1 MNFRQLNIYFG
12 AFFLLS
18 WAPIVR
24 AADVIPT
31 KVLPIK
37 CMDTI
42 QCPGVINVGAYEDLD
57 MPASFL
63 YSEWSNDYVH
73 RYNNVLFPDSL
84 VIPMSHYCMPTPS
97 TKITDIFG
105 YRPRRRRMHYGLD
118 LKIEIGDTIRAAF
131 DGKVRV
137 SDYERS
143 GYGYYLVIRHP
154 NGLET
159 CYAHLSKKLVKENDV
174 VYAGEPIA
182 LGGNSGRST
191 GSHLHFEV
199 LILGKAINPALLFD
213 FPNQRAVMGTY
224 VYYKDKQSDNA
235 KTYYKVRNGDTL
247 SKIAMKNDTT
257 IATLCKL
264 NRMSTKSILHVGQT
278 LRIN

>member
-1 MNFRQLNIYFG
+1 MNFIQLNKYIG

-18 WAPIVR
+18 WAPVVR

-63 YSEWSNDYVH
+63 YPEWSNEYVH
-73 RYNNVLFPDSL
+73 KYSNVLFPDSL
-84 VIPMSHYCMPTPS
+84 VINMANCCMPTPS

-118 LKIEIGDTIRAAF
+118 LKVEIGDTIRAAF

-137 SDYERS
+137 SDYEKS
-143 GYGYYLVIRHP
+143 GYGYYLVVRHP

-174 VYAGEPIA
+174 VHAGEPIA

-199 LILGKAINPALLFD
+199 MILGKAINPALMFD
-213 FPNQRAVMGTY
+213 FQHQRLVTDNY
-224 VYYKDKQSDNA
+224 VFHNKQLENER
-235 KTYYKVRNGDTL
+235 TYYKVRSGDTL
-247 SKIAMKNDTT
+247 SKIALKNDTT
-257 IATLCKL
+257 ISTLCKL
-264 NRMSTKSILHVGQT
+264 NGMSTRSILRIGQT

>member
-1 MNFRQLNIYFG
+1 MNFIQLNKYIG

-18 WAPIVR
+18 WAPVVR

-63 YSEWSNDYVH
+63 YPEWSNEYVH
-73 RYNNVLFPDSL
+73 KYSNVLFPDSL
-84 VIPMSHYCMPTPS
+84 VINMANCCMPTPS

-118 LKIEIGDTIRAAF
+118 LKVEIGDTIRAAF

-137 SDYERS
+137 SDYEKS
-143 GYGYYLVIRHP
+143 GYGYYLVVRHP

-174 VYAGEPIA
+174 VHAGEPIA

-199 LILGKAINPALLFD
+199 MILGKAINPALLFD
-213 FPNQRAVMGTY
+213 FQHQRLVTDNY
-224 VYYKDKQSDNA
+224 VFHNKQLENER
-235 KTYYKVRNGDTL
+235 TYYKVRSGDTL
-247 SKIAMKNDTT
+247 SKIALKNDTT
-257 IATLCKL
+257 ISTLCKL
-264 NRMSTKSILHVGQT
+264 NGMSTRSILRIGQT